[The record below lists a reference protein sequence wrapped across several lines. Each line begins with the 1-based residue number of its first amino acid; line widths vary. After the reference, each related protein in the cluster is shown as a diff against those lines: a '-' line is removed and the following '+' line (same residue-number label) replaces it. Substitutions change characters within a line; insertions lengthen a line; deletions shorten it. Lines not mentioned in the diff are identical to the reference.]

1 MRAIDIGC
9 ITIKKYRRYMKKI
22 SIVFLLG
29 FVLTGMLFAQKQNQP
44 EVTFKKDLHDY
55 GSIKEEVEVALS
67 EFEFTNT
74 GKSPVIIQRIS
85 TSCGC
90 AAPSY
95 TREPVLP
102 GKKGKVKVAYNT
114 IYRPGTFRKS
124 VRVYTNVPDTVY
136 TLTIQGNVIPMK
148 R

>member
-1 MRAIDIGC
+1 
-9 ITIKKYRRYMKKI
+9 MKKI
-22 SIVFLLG
+22 SIVFLFS
-29 FVLTGMLFAQKQNQP
+29 FVFSGLLFAQKP
-44 EVTFKKDLHDY
+44 EMKFNKSEHDY
-55 GSIKEEVEVALS
+55 GSVREEVEVAVS

-74 GKSPVIIQRIS
+74 GKTPVVIQRVI

-114 IYRPGTFRKS
+114 IHRPGTFRKS

-136 TLTIQGNVIPMK
+136 TLIIKGSVIPMK